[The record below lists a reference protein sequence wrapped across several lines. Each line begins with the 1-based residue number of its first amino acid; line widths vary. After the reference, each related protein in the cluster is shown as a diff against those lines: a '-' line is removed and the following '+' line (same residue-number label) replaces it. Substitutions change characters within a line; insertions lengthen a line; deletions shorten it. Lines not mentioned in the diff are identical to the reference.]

1 MADKIV
7 NGLGFPVT
15 RKITSND
22 YCDTLDGFLNR
33 PVREQK
39 RLAFKLYDFDD
50 DGWKTVIP
58 FRCTYDGA
66 ATSNTV
72 VSIGTAA

>member
-15 RKITSND
+15 RKITFND
-22 YCDTLDGFLNR
+22 YCDTLDGFLNQ

-50 DGWKTVIP
+50 DGFVTQKDVQTMLIALGKTECREDIE
-58 FRCTYDGA
+58 
-66 ATSNTV
+66 
-72 VSIGTAA
+72 